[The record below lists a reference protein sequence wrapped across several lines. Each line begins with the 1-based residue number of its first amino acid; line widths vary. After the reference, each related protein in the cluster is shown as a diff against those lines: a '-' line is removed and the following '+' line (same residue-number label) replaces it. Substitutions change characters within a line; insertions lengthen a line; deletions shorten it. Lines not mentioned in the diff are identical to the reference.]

1 MATKQKTVKRK
12 TIPLPPANKVL
23 VAPLSENALKMEFMS
38 SVYPIG
44 FGFTDKGNAVVI
56 SYGFADEATEP
67 SVVEHLITP
76 KQLERIIEAGQEVLD
91 NLARHSLGIK
101 TRG

>member
-1 MATKQKTVKRK
+1 MAKRK
-12 TIPLPPANKVL
+12 TIPLPPADKVL
-23 VAPLSENALKMEFMS
+23 VAPMSENALSMEYMS

-44 FGFTDKGNAVVI
+44 FGFTDKGNAVVV
-56 SYGFADEATEP
+56 SYGFADEGSEP

-91 NLARHSLGIK
+91 RLARHAIGVKS
-101 TRG
+101 R